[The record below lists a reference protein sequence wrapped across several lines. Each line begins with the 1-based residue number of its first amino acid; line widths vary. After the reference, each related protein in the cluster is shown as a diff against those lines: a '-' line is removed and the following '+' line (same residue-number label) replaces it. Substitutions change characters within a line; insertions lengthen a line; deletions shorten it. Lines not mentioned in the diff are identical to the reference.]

1 MVFLGHISNRLL
13 SVAHSV
19 SRKHTVYK
27 VVSDFHFGQRKCHC
41 LHPKMLQKVWDSA
54 QKLLQDIFPHCSNV
68 CITALPWTSVQ
79 SVQIKIFNC
88 RRRESLMLQKWTT
101 GTPSMCHL
109 CDGATKTRGAEY
121 IIILET
127 NKEDRQI
134 GHPDMCYQDKNDR
147 PGDDRKLRSV

>member
-1 MVFLGHISNRLL
+1 
-13 SVAHSV
+13 
-19 SRKHTVYK
+19 
-27 VVSDFHFGQRKCHC
+27 
-41 LHPKMLQKVWDSA
+41 
-54 QKLLQDIFPHCSNV
+54 
-68 CITALPWTSVQ
+68 
-79 SVQIKIFNC
+79 
-88 RRRESLMLQKWTT
+88 MLQKWTT

-121 IIILET
+121 IIILEI